1 MIPKTSVRLT
11 FQKELAFF
19 NSINWKATNRNL
31 MADNPMIILTTAFEI
46 VVAFEIKAV
55 DMVSKINRP

>member
-1 MIPKTSVRLT
+1 
-11 FQKELAFF
+11 
-19 NSINWKATNRNL
+19 